1 MAENRIR
8 GTPRNSRPGWW
19 AGCKQPGCIYGQDG
33 NCPDIRRCLK
43 REVWQ
48 RTRRHTGGEHSDIR
62 QLIFQETKE
71 VTSMKK
77 NNLVV
82 KGMAMLMA
90 CAMVVG
96 NTGIVA
102 HATEYDDGCVRDDV
116 APGGGGSA
124 SLDDG
129 GSSSSD
135 SGSSSSSGSGS
146 SSSGGGSSDSG
157 SDYSGGG
164 SGDSGNYSYDS
175 SSGSS
180 APSGSGASYSAPA
193 PKAAGTTAGVT
204 GKETF
209 RALAK
214 AGAGTYKV
222 THKGIEIATFTL
234 MDSEKN
240 AVSCSKVALKQR
252 EDGKWA
258 VNYEV
263 ADATGLTVGAPLD
276 RTYMYNTLGVSYITI
291 NDTVI
296 IDIEAEAAAK

>member
-1 MAENRIR
+1 
-8 GTPRNSRPGWW
+8 
-19 AGCKQPGCIYGQDG
+19 
-33 NCPDIRRCLK
+33 
-43 REVWQ
+43 
-48 RTRRHTGGEHSDIR
+48 
-62 QLIFQETKE
+62 
-71 VTSMKK
+71 MKK
-77 NNLVV
+77 RILTKVIT
-82 KGMAMLMA
+82 MAMA
-90 CAMVVG
+90 CALVVG

-116 APGGGGSA
+116 AGGGGGSA

-129 GSSSSD
+129 GSGSSSD
-135 SGSSSSSGSGS
+135 SGSSSSNSGSGS
-146 SSSGGGSSDSG
+146 SNSG
-157 SDYSGGG
+157 SDYNDGYVRDDVAAGGG
-164 SGDSGNYSYDS
+164 GNASLSDGGS
-175 SSGSS
+175 SST
-180 APSGSGASYSAPA
+180 ASYTA
-193 PKAAGTTAGVT
+193 PKAAGKAVSA

-209 RALAK
+209 RAVAK

-240 AVSCSKVALKQR
+240 AVSCTKVALKQR

-258 VNYEV
+258 VNYDV

>member
-1 MAENRIR
+1 
-8 GTPRNSRPGWW
+8 
-19 AGCKQPGCIYGQDG
+19 
-33 NCPDIRRCLK
+33 
-43 REVWQ
+43 
-48 RTRRHTGGEHSDIR
+48 
-62 QLIFQETKE
+62 
-71 VTSMKK
+71 MKK
-77 NNLVV
+77 RILTKVIT
-82 KGMAMLMA
+82 MAMA
-90 CAMVVG
+90 CALVVG

-116 APGGGGSA
+116 AGGGGGSA

-129 GSSSSD
+129 GSGSSSD
-135 SGSSSSSGSGS
+135 SGSSSSNSGSGS
-146 SSSGGGSSDSG
+146 SNSG
-157 SDYSGGG
+157 SDYNDGYVRDDVAAGGG
-164 SGDSGNYSYDS
+164 GNASLSDGGS
-175 SSGSS
+175 SST
-180 APSGSGASYSAPA
+180 ASYTA
-193 PKAAGTTAGVT
+193 PKAAGKNASA

-222 THKGIEIATFTL
+222 THKGVEIATFTL

-240 AVSCSKVALKQR
+240 AVSCTKVALKQR

-258 VNYEV
+258 VNYDV